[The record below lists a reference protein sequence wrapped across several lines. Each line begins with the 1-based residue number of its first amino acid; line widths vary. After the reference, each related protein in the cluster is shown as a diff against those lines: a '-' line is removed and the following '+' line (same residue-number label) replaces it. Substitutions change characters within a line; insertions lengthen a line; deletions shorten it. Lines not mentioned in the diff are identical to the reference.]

1 MASCSPLGERKSK
14 PGEEWMKREAQED
27 KRAKLLPKRCGGRW
41 GAEQPE
47 GRREGETHCSVTPA
61 PEGVCAHTPAHTHS
75 PGRALRRARQPRS
88 AAHSAHAPPR
98 PRLLAPGRRPPLP
111 TPRKPLDVG
120 VARHPASARRGR
132 PSPQRAA
139 DAAPRR
145 EGARRVEARG
155 HGGARGSGRP
165 AGSGGRPRTRPRG
178 GGGRCAAA
186 GSRGGAGSGRQARR
200 YLLARPAGRRA
211 GRRGGGRGALG
222 GVAAGDTL
230 RCLEGAAGG
239 GGRASAAPP
248 QTSASGGDL
257 LPPLPPWAYTQTPF
271 FSHFIFSLQSP
282 PAPGSPACTP
292 NQHPQR
298 TRRRLVPAMSLLFW
312 DRSAL
317 AALSPPGEARSPG
330 TARSLT
336 QPPAARLGPL
346 LRGPGGSWR
355 ETPGPQRKVELP
367 RPSGPGRLGAQQ
379 GQVRRD
385 PTHVPRKRL
394 NLAHFPYPH

>member
-1 MASCSPLGERKSK
+1 ME
-14 PGEEWMKREAQED
+14 REARED
-27 KRAKLLPKRCGGRW
+27 KRAKLLPKRGGGRW

-75 PGRALRRARQPRS
+75 PGRALRRARQPLS

-111 TPRKPLDVG
+111 TPRKPLDAG
-120 VARHPASARRGR
+120 VARHPGSARREG

-145 EGARRVEARG
+145 ESARRVEARG

-165 AGSGGRPRTRPRG
+165 AGNRDLQWTRRRG
-178 GGGRCAAA
+178 GGGGARRRAR
-186 GSRGGAGSGRQARR
+186 RGGEPAPDAPLLTGS
-200 YLLARPAGRRA
+200 AGRRA

-230 RCLEGAAGG
+230 GCLEGAAGG

-248 QTSASGGDL
+248 QTSASGMTSCHSPTLGIH
-257 LPPLPPWAYTQTPF
+257 THTPF
-271 FSHFIFSLQSP
+271 FSHFIFPLQPP
-282 PAPGSPACTP
+282 PAPGSPACAP
-292 NQHPQR
+292 NPRPQR
-298 TRRRLVPAMSLLFW
+298 TRRRPVPAMSLLFW

-330 TARSLT
+330 AARSLP
-336 QPPAARLGPL
+336 QLPAAGLGPL
-346 LRGPGGSWR
+346 LGGPGGGWR
-355 ETPGPQRKVELP
+355 ETRHGPRGKWSCQDLAAPGAR
-367 RPSGPGRLGAQQ
+367 GPCKGKCEG
-379 GQVRRD
+379 
-385 PTHVPRKRL
+385 T
-394 NLAHFPYPH
+394 AHMFPERS